1 LIRAR
6 PRFRDA
12 SERAVSRIGIRA
24 EAFSVSARAMLRAPS
39 RATPSR
45 VVAARSNRHRR
56 RHRVGARASARET
69 PKNGERVTLHY
80 KMTLNDGTVI
90 DDTRSDARQ
99 GQPVTITLGDDS
111 LFARIGEELATMTP
125 GDVRENVTL
134 AAKDAFGERDDAKVQ
149 RFPLSPEEAQSMAS
163 QVQVGQLVQ
172 LPDGAR
178 AVPGARWR
186 ERDARSQSPARG
198 ARFMLRARARV
209 HRRGLEHFRHA
220 HGVVHPASARVA
232 LT

>member
-178 AVPGARWR
+178 A
-186 ERDARSQSPARG
+186 
-198 ARFMLRARARV
+198 LCL
-209 HRRGLEHFRHA
+209 GLDGESVTLDLNHPLAGQDLCFELELVSIA
-220 HGVVHPASARVA
+220 EGLNIFGTPMVSFTPPQPASR
-232 LT
+232 